1 MTSETS
7 KTSGA
12 PPPPPPPFLTS
23 KQIVLP
29 LEMILYMA
37 KFMKFE
43 DYRSFIQ
50 SLWPNNDECDM
61 VRREL
66 WKLSTY
72 QCETEFLNGNQ
83 LQVEYNFDPAR
94 RAEDRLLINV
104 DYLLPAIGYSV
115 PPDMD
120 EFINL
125 TNLIDFVRMQ
135 LPLNMCSNFQHA
147 SCPCHLGNFDEGRA
161 ADASFVKP
169 ALESCEYGHHH
180 HYCQEH
186 VVQWMI
192 FSLGIVIVHQQV
204 GDALDDEVIEG
215 YLYFLNNGVCFQES
229 KVHIWGSITIPEP
242 QEPM

>member
-1 MTSETS
+1 MTSEIRETFE
-7 KTSGA
+7 A
-12 PPPPPPPFLTS
+12 PPSLLPPFLTS

-37 KFMKFE
+37 KFMKYQ

-50 SLWPNNDECDM
+50 SLWPNNDECEM
-61 VRREL
+61 VRKEL

-72 QCETEFLNGNQ
+72 KFEIVFLNGKR

-94 RAEDRLLINV
+94 IEEDRLLINV
-104 DYLLPAIGYSV
+104 DCLLPAIGYSA

-120 EFINL
+120 RFVNLANL
-125 TNLIDFVRMQ
+125 TDVVRMQ

-161 ADASFVKP
+161 ADALFVKP
-169 ALESCEYGHHH
+169 AVDACQYGHHH

-186 VVQWMI
+186 VAQWMI

-204 GDALDDEVIEG
+204 GDALDDGVIEG
-215 YLYFLNNGVCFQES
+215 YLHFLNNGARFRES
-229 KVHIWGSITIPEP
+229 EVLIWSSLIIRTP
-242 QEPM
+242 QGV